1 VRRCWHAIPRSSIVA
16 AAAAAQ
22 NIEYHTPRAT
32 ATAAAAAVREQLT
45 RNQPRPSSHT
55 GGA

>member
-1 VRRCWHAIPRSSIVA
+1 VRRCWHAIARSSIVA

-32 ATAAAAAVREQLT
+32 ATAAAVREQLT